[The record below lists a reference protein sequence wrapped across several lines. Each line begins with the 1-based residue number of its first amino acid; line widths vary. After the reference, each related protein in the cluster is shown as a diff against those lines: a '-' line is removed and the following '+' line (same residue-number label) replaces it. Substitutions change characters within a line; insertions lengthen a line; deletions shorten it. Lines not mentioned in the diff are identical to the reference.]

1 MSLSQNL
8 SRSIELSRSLKTNK
22 LGKRCLTCLSF
33 RRQHVT
39 KGELELVVNTA
50 TNHVQKM
57 TRKNS
62 IRVTVPINLPLSRTW
77 ITHGYVWRIRWCEIN
92 SVSLINIGVWESMLR
107 NPNDKQI
114 HDTFQLLIP
123 CDLTFYGNVIE
134 VILGLQFAVYETFD
148 WALSFSGVLR
158 DKLK

>member
-8 SRSIELSRSLKTNK
+8 SRSIELFRSLKTNK

-39 KGELELVVNTA
+39 KGELELVVTTA
-50 TNHVQKM
+50 TNRVQKM

-134 VILGLQFAVYETFD
+134 VILGLQFAVYETFY

>member
-1 MSLSQNL
+1 
-8 SRSIELSRSLKTNK
+8 
-22 LGKRCLTCLSF
+22 
-33 RRQHVT
+33 
-39 KGELELVVNTA
+39 
-50 TNHVQKM
+50 
-57 TRKNS
+57 
-62 IRVTVPINLPLSRTW
+62 
-77 ITHGYVWRIRWCEIN
+77 
-92 SVSLINIGVWESMLR
+92 MLR

-123 CDLTFYGNVIE
+123 RDLTFYGNVIE